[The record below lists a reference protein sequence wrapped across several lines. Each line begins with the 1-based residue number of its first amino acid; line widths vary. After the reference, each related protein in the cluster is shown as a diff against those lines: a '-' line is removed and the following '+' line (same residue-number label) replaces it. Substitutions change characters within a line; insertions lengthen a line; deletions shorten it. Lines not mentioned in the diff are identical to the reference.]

1 MPQVAITEQGASVHA
16 EGDMLHVKREG
27 RTIKRLRLMDVDQ
40 LLLFGR
46 VELSSGAVVLLA
58 RRNVDVVFCTLK
70 GAYRARLTT
79 RASKN
84 VVLRLAQ
91 MRRAAEPETALGIAR
106 AIAAGKIAH
115 QRQVLLRAQRKLK
128 SDDVAE
134 AVGQMRRL
142 ADRARRETSIDTVRG
157 YEGQAAA
164 LYFRNF
170 GRLIRSEHFT
180 FTHRTRRP
188 PRDPVNAALS
198 FGYALLTTLS
208 ETAVL
213 QCGLEPMVGF
223 FHQPAYG
230 RPSLVLDLIEEFR
243 PLIDGLV
250 LRMVNR
256 RQLGPS
262 DFQEHSAASLAAVL
276 AEPAAP
282 AAPQS
287 AKSNGRDERSAG
299 RSGEQVGRLPSPP
312 IESIS
317 DSEEPPFAIDEQDG
331 DQPPSLPEDDH
342 RPAVYLA
349 DSGRRVFLG
358 ALFQRMRERLFYPP
372 REQTLQLRRIVEE
385 QVYHMARV
393 IEQRDEEY
401 VPFVPR

>member
-1 MPQVAITEQGASVHA
+1 MPQVAVNEQGASIHA

-27 RTIKRLRLMDVDQ
+27 RTIRRVRLIDVDQ

-46 VELSSGAVVLLA
+46 VELTSGAVALLA

-70 GAYRARLTT
+70 GAFRARLAT

-91 MRRAAEPETALGIAR
+91 MRRAAEPETALRVAR
-106 AIAAGKIAH
+106 AIATGKILH
-115 QRQVLLRAQRKLK
+115 QRQILLRAQRKLQ

-142 ADRARRETSIDTVRG
+142 ADRAGRETSIDTVRG
-157 YEGQAAA
+157 FEGQAAA

-180 FTHRTRRP
+180 FTRRTRRP

-198 FGYALLTTLS
+198 FGYALLTTQA
-208 ETAVL
+208 ETIVL

-243 PLIDGLV
+243 PLVDGLV

-262 DFQEHSAASLAAVL
+262 DFQQHSAASLAAVL
-276 AEPAAP
+276 ADSAKGETPSLAAP
-282 AAPQS
+282 AEAAAAPDLPIEL
-287 AKSNGRDERSAG
+287 NEDEEDVTSLDEADDG
-299 RSGEQVGRLPSPP
+299 QPPAPGQGLSLLPS
-312 IESIS
+312 
-317 DSEEPPFAIDEQDG
+317 
-331 DQPPSLPEDDH
+331 DDTH
-342 RPAVYLA
+342 CPAVYLA

-358 ALFQRMRERLFYPP
+358 AFFQRMRETMFYPP
-372 REQTLQLRRIVEE
+372 REQTLELRQILQE
-385 QVYHMARV
+385 QVYHLARV
-393 IEQRDEEY
+393 IENKESEY
-401 VPFVPR
+401 IPFVPR

>member
-1 MPQVAITEQGASVHA
+1 MPQVAINEQGASVHA

-27 RTIKRLRLMDVDQ
+27 RTIRRVRLMDVDQ

-46 VELSSGAVVLLA
+46 VELSSGAVSLLA

-70 GAYRARLTT
+70 GAFRARLTT

-84 VVLRLAQ
+84 VSLRLAQ
-91 MRRAAEPETALGIAR
+91 MRRAAEPETALRVAR
-106 AIAAGKIAH
+106 AIATGKILH
-115 QRQVLLRAQRKLK
+115 QRQILLRAQRKLQ

-142 ADRARRETSIDTVRG
+142 AERAQQQASIDVVRG
-157 YEGQAAA
+157 LEGQAAA

-180 FTHRTRRP
+180 FTCRTRRP
-188 PRDPVNAALS
+188 PRDPINAALS
-198 FGYALLTTLS
+198 FGYALLTTQA
-208 ETAVL
+208 ETTVL

-243 PLIDGLV
+243 PLIDALV

-262 DFQEHSAASLAAVL
+262 DFQEHSAESLAAVL
-276 AEPAAP
+276 ADSAGSEPAAMPSASGTTDAEDLPLDPEEDNGPLDETDNGQPP
-282 AAPQS
+282 A
-287 AKSNGRDERSAG
+287 
-299 RSGEQVGRLPSPP
+299 SGEGLSLSPP
-312 IESIS
+312 
-317 DSEEPPFAIDEQDG
+317 DAT
-331 DQPPSLPEDDH
+331 H

-358 ALFQRMRERLFYPP
+358 AFFERMRERMFYPP
-372 REQTLQLRRIVEE
+372 REQTLELRQIVQE
-385 QVYHMARV
+385 QVYHLARV
-393 IEQRDEEY
+393 IENKDNEY
-401 VPFVPR
+401 TPFVPR

>member
-1 MPQVAITEQGASVHA
+1 MPQVAINEQGASVHA

-27 RTIKRLRLMDVDQ
+27 RIIKRLRLADVDQ

-46 VELSSGAVVLLA
+46 VELSSGAVALLA

-70 GAYRARLTT
+70 GAFRARLAT

-91 MRRAAEPETALGIAR
+91 MRRAAEPETALRIAR
-106 AIAAGKIAH
+106 AIVVGKILH
-115 QRQVLLRAQRKLK
+115 QRQILLRAQRKLQ

-142 ADRARRETSIDTVRG
+142 AERARRETSIDTVRG
-157 YEGQAAA
+157 FEGQAAA

-180 FTHRTRRP
+180 FTCRTRRP

-198 FGYALLTTLS
+198 FGYALLTTQA
-208 ETAVL
+208 ETTVL

-262 DFQEHSAASLAAVL
+262 DFQQHSAASLAAVL
-276 AEPAAP
+276 ADSAKGGTPSLAAP
-282 AAPQS
+282 AEAAAVPDLPIDL
-287 AKSNGRDERSAG
+287 NEDEEDGAS
-299 RSGEQVGRLPSPP
+299 L
-312 IESIS
+312 
-317 DSEEPPFAIDEQDG
+317 DEADDG
-331 DQPPSLPEDDH
+331 QPPSLDDSH

-358 ALFQRMRERLFYPP
+358 AFFQRMRETMFYPA
-372 REQTLQLRRIVEE
+372 REQTLELRQILQE
-385 QVYHMARV
+385 QVYHLARV
-393 IEQRDEEY
+393 IENKNSEY
-401 VPFVPR
+401 IPFVPR